1 MVLIL
6 KMTNLKGKR
15 ANKILA
21 SKSMITNDD
30 TAVANTL
37 TVSTKTWKYACFGTV
52 KAMISQRTFCKG
64 NIKDYVDSRFE
75 ISKYIFYKVQY
86 LK

>member
-1 MVLIL
+1 
-6 KMTNLKGKR
+6 MTNLKGKR
-15 ANKILA
+15 TNEILA

-37 TVSTKTWKYACFGTV
+37 TVSTKTWKYACFRTV

-64 NIKDYVDSRFE
+64 NINDYVDSRFE
-75 ISKYIFYKVQY
+75 ISKYIFYTVQY

>member
-1 MVLIL
+1 
-6 KMTNLKGKR
+6 
-15 ANKILA
+15 
-21 SKSMITNDD
+21 MITNDD

-64 NIKDYVDSRFE
+64 NVKDYMYVDSNKQNNNIINKHRYWYPCCFFLE
-75 ISKYIFYKVQY
+75 EVMLRKK
-86 LK
+86 